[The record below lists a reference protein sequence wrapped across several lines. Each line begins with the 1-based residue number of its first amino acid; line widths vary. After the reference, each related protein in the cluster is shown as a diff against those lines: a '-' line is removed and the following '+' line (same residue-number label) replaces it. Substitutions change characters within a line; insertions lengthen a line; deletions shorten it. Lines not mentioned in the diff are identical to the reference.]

1 MAVNKLDNR
10 NRLLQEMGLIYG
22 QIMELN
28 EKMTEAL
35 QNAVNID
42 ISVTGGVS
50 DITKDFMEGFHYKI
64 DEHARVVSE
73 LKKWEYDRL
82 PPVREAEPENRYT
95 DIAAQGDK
103 RTITQEELNRLLKE
117 HREQQEAGN
126 YETLDLSNCI
136 FDVER

>member
-10 NRLLQEMGLIYG
+10 NRLLQEMGLIYS

-64 DEHARVVSE
+64 DEHASVVSE

-95 DIAAQGDK
+95 DIARK
-103 RTITQEELNRLLKE
+103 VIKE
-117 HREQQEAGN
+117 PLHRKN
-126 YETLDLSNCI
+126 
-136 FDVER
+136 